1 MAKLFKITGLVS
13 FIGCLGLLVYLL
25 FTRGLDVLAMISVI
39 ISVVLGLS
47 LIALGDLMDRV
58 DYLEETLKI
67 EKTQNRQDD
76 KIQQVT
82 CPNCK
87 MQYDMDYPRCPICGH
102 ASKWD

>member
-1 MAKLFKITGLVS
+1 MMAKLFKITGLVS

-87 MQYDMDYPRCPICGH
+87 RQ
-102 ASKWD
+102 